1 MQTAS
6 NRKPSELV
14 RGLGFWACTAVIIG
28 SMIGE
33 SIFLV
38 SSQVAGAVGS
48 VGRALAAWLIGGAIV
63 LLATFC
69 FAELGAALPQA
80 GGEYVYLGRGLGPKW
95 GFLFGWTSTLL
106 QGPTAAAWISAGL
119 LRITAFLLPSV
130 NSPIFTWSIPDP
142 FQAQPYHFTFTFA
155 QVWAAAAI
163 AGVAAINYFG
173 VRTAGRFQILITGMK
188 VAAIVLIVGLGLVV
202 KNVAGIR
209 KQRWDAIWR
218 RRGIS
223 HGFRADHDGL

>member
-28 SMIGE
+28 SMIGQ

-69 FAELGAALPQA
+69 FCGVGCGPAAS
-80 GGEYVYLGRGLGPKW
+80 GR
-95 GFLFGWTSTLL
+95 
-106 QGPTAAAWISAGL
+106 
-119 LRITAFLLPSV
+119 
-130 NSPIFTWSIPDP
+130 
-142 FQAQPYHFTFTFA
+142 
-155 QVWAAAAI
+155 
-163 AGVAAINYFG
+163 
-173 VRTAGRFQILITGMK
+173 
-188 VAAIVLIVGLGLVV
+188 
-202 KNVAGIR
+202 
-209 KQRWDAIWR
+209 
-218 RRGIS
+218 
-223 HGFRADHDGL
+223 